1 MDGGSLWNWKG
12 FDMRSLLIGCSRI
25 TVISFTNSLQQ
36 QTNFQFIPYVTSTFS
51 HHSLTA
57 MTGLVASVVGG
68 VSKLPL
74 ATFINVCGRP
84 HGFAMCLLFV
94 VLGIFTSIPIVL
106 YYIKTH

>member
-1 MDGGSLWNWKG
+1 
-12 FDMRSLLIGCSRI
+12 
-25 TVISFTNSLQQ
+25 
-36 QTNFQFIPYVTSTFS
+36 
-51 HHSLTA
+51 

-106 YYIKTH
+106 YYMKTH